1 MESNTQILSK
11 EEMICLYKKHKQNLC
26 RVLKIQYP
34 NTYNFIDKNFEY
46 VKSYNIH
53 NNSGKN
59 KFTEKVYQYVYGVK
73 GICKQCKI
81 NPTTFR
87 SFSDGYF
94 DFCGDSCI
102 QKFTAAKYGVSNLFQ
117 SKKIKEKIKQT
128 SLEKYGT
135 QSPMQSNEVKAKGK
149 LSKLNKYGNENYNNI
164 NKNQQTMLSR
174 YGVRSP
180 SQMEGYFE
188 KWTKSGVMKKPFVFP
203 SGKEIKVQGYEDK
216 ALPILLQTYTEKEIF
231 EQHPPKIKYIENGIN
246 RVFYPD
252 FFIKKDNLIVEIKSR
267 FTYNRWLSKNIS
279 KKEYSEKQG
288 YKINFWIIDRKG
300 NLEEVI

>member
-11 EEMICLYKKHKQNLC
+11 EEVICLYKKHKQNLC

-34 NTYNFIDKNFEY
+34 NTYNFIDKNFDY
-46 VKSYNIH
+46 VKPFNIH
-53 NNSGKN
+53 NNSRKN
-59 KFTEKVYQYVYGVK
+59 KFTEKVYQYVYGIK
-73 GICKQCKI
+73 GICKQCHH
-81 NPTTFR
+81 NTTTFR

-94 DFCGDSCI
+94 DFCSIKC
-102 QKFTAAKYGVSNLFQ
+102 QQESVACKYGVLNLFQ
-117 SKKIKEKIKQT
+117 SPKIKEKIKLT
-128 SLEKYGT
+128 CLEKYGT
-135 QSPMQSNEVKAKGK
+135 ENPMQSDFVKSKGK
-149 LSKLNKYGNENYNNI
+149 LSKLNRYGNENYNNI
-164 NKNQQTMLSR
+164 KKNQQTMLSR

-188 KWTKSGVMKKPFVFP
+188 KWTKSGVMKKSFVLP

-216 ALPILLQTYTEKEIF
+216 ALPILLKTYTEQEIL
-231 EQHPPKIKYIENGIN
+231 EQRPPKIKYVENGVN

-279 KKEYSEKQG
+279 KKEFCKKQG
-288 YKINFWIIDRKG
+288 YNINFWIIGRKG
-300 NLEEVI
+300 NLEEII